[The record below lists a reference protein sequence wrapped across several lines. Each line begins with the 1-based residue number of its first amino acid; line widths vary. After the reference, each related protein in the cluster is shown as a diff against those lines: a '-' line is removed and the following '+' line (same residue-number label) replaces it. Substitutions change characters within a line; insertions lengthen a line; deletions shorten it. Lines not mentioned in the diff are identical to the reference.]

1 MTITDMKQER
11 DWLLTNN
18 DKAIKKAES
27 EGRDL
32 NDKEVAEFE
41 ENLKKMDELT
51 EAIEIRKEQLIREAE
66 DGEFIP
72 IQQWGKTPHRNHK
85 SSQKGVQIWE
95 SLSGPSKGA
104 EVRVLSGN
112 RSLYD
117 DLKSQ
122 NPEEFKGFE
131 DYNWADYIRGR
142 LGGTT
147 RNMDTSNDSELVP
160 VPLSAQV
167 IDLAR
172 NKSRIFQ
179 AGAKMVPMTSKTLD
193 IARVTSDVNA
203 EWKAEGSTWTAS
215 DVGIDKVTLTAK
227 TLVAGTKLS
236 VELSEDAPNANQ
248 VIMNSIANKLALEL
262 DRVALVGSGAGQEPE
277 GLYLNANVNE
287 VSMGANGSVIDDFSE
302 IITGQR
308 NILDS
313 NGVPRSAIFAPRT
326 WEQIE
331 GLTDSNGNPLQWPQS
346 WKDLQRLYT
355 NQVPVDQDQGTS
367 TGVSSSIFL
376 GDYSQML
383 VGMRTNLRL
392 EVSRVAT
399 DGNDSAWE
407 TLQIFIRGYLRA
419 DIQFAHPDHF
429 CRVVGLIE

>member
-1 MTITDMKQER
+1 MTLTEMKQER

-18 DKAIKKAES
+18 NKAIKKAES

-41 ENLKKMDELT
+41 ENLKRMDKLT

-66 DGEFIP
+66 SAEGFTP
-72 IQQWGKTPHRNHK
+72 IQQWGNTPQRPRT
-85 SSQKGVQIWE
+85 QKGVEKWE
-95 SLSGPSKGA
+95 SISGPSKGS
-104 EVRVLSGN
+104 EVRVLNTN
-112 RSLYD
+112 RSFYE

-122 NPEEFKGFE
+122 NPEEFRGFE
-131 DYNWADYIRGR
+131 NYNWANYIRDR

-203 EWKAEGSTWTAS
+203 EWKAEGATWSAS

-262 DRVALVGSGAGQEPE
+262 DRVALVGSGSGQEPE
-277 GLYLNANVNE
+277 GLYLNSNVNE
-287 VSMGANGSVIDDFSE
+287 VSMGDNGSVIDDFSE
-302 IITGQR
+302 IITAQR
-308 NILDS
+308 KILDN
-313 NGVPRSAIFAPRT
+313 NGEPRSAIYAPRT

-331 GLTDSNGNPLQWPQS
+331 GLTDSNGNPLQWPKS
-346 WKDLQRLYT
+346 WSELQRLHT
-355 NQVPVDQDQGTS
+355 NQVPIDQDQGTS

-399 DGNDSAWE
+399 DANDSAWE

-419 DIQFAHPDHF
+419 DVQFAHPDHF

>member
-1 MTITDMKQER
+1 MTLTELKQER
-11 DWLLTNN
+11 ASLLDENN
-18 DKAIKKAES
+18 ALFDTAEKA
-27 EGRDL
+27 GRDL
-32 NDKEVAEFE
+32 TKKEASVVEQ
-41 ENLKKMDELT
+41 NLRKADELN
-51 EAIEIRKEQLIREAE
+51 EKIEIRKEQLIREAE
-66 DGEFIP
+66 NDDFGLTINGP
-72 IQQWGKTPHRNHK
+72 QNSRVSNK
-85 SSQKGVQIWE
+85 KGVEIWE
-95 SLSGPSKGA
+95 SLSGPSKGSQ
-104 EVRVLSGN
+104 VRVLNTG
-112 RSLYD
+112 RSLYN
-117 DLKSQ
+117 DLKSE
-122 NPEEFKGFE
+122 NPEEFRGFE
-131 DYNWADYIRGR
+131 NYNWADYIRGR

-147 RNMDTSNDSELVP
+147 RNMDTSGDSELVP

-167 IDLAR
+167 IDMAR

-179 AGAKMVPMTSKTLD
+179 AGARMVPMTSKTLD
-193 IARVTSDVNA
+193 IARVTSDVSA
-203 EWKAEGSTWTAS
+203 EWKAEGATWTAS

-227 TLVAGTKLS
+227 TLVAGTKIS

-248 VIMNSIANKLALEL
+248 IIMDSISSRLALEL
-262 DRVALVGSGAGQEPE
+262 DRVGLVGSGSGQEPE
-277 GLYLNANVNE
+277 GLYLNSNVEE
-287 VSMGANGSVIDDFSE
+287 VSMGENGSVIDDFSE

-308 NILDS
+308 KILDN
-313 NGVPRSAIFAPRT
+313 NGEPRSAIYAPRT

-346 WKDLQRLYT
+346 WKELQRLHT
-355 NQVPVDQDQGTS
+355 NQVPTDQDQGTS

-399 DGNDSAWE
+399 DASDSAWD

-419 DIQFAHPDHF
+419 DIQLAHPKHF